1 LERRI
6 EIQMKPPTPQAKL
19 HYADTGLEFLVRYPT
34 EIRTASEIDEEV
46 IKAVLDAIE
55 KDPKLKAA
63 VTGWPRIRAAVK
75 V

>member
-1 LERRI
+1 
-6 EIQMKPPTPQAKL
+6 MKAPTPQAKL
-19 HYADTGLEFLVRYPT
+19 HYADTGLEFLVRYPA
-34 EIRTASEIDEEV
+34 ELRTAPAIDEQI

-55 KDPKLKAA
+55 TNPNLKAA

>member
-1 LERRI
+1 
-6 EIQMKPPTPQAKL
+6 MKPPTPQAKL
-19 HYADTGLEFLVRYPT
+19 HYADAGLEFLVRYPT
-34 EIRTASEIDEEV
+34 EIRTAPDIDEQV

-55 KDPKLKAA
+55 KEPKLKTS

>member
-1 LERRI
+1 
-6 EIQMKPPTPQAKL
+6 
-19 HYADTGLEFLVRYPT
+19 VRYPT
-34 EIRTASEIDEEV
+34 EIRAAPDIDEQV

-55 KDPKLKAA
+55 KDPKLKAS